1 MSAEL
6 ERASALA
13 QAGRF
18 PEAAQIYRE
27 VLARAPEHA
36 EAMHFLGICLAQSGD
51 RHGGLALLERSVQLA
66 PRHAMYCMNYGLML
80 AEAGDVAG
88 AASQFEAALQLEP
101 RNAGAHNY
109 LGMARQRL
117 GRFDDAIAAYHE
129 ALRLAPGDAGAA
141 NNLGYC
147 LHERGDIEGA
157 TAWLQR
163 SLAADPRNPM
173 AHNNLGNAQR
183 AAGHIEAA
191 AHSYRRALELA
202 PGLADAHHNLALAL
216 RDLGDASAALGA
228 AREAVH
234 RAPANAA
241 AWQLFADL
249 LAGTRFGAWDPGFAA
264 DCERLFSQTEVE
276 VQQCAEAVLSLV
288 RNAPR
293 GRLFLLLLEHTLVA
307 DARFEAEMTA
317 LRRDILK
324 AGGSLELACALAQHC
339 FLNEYV
345 WPETPEETGIL
356 ESLKTSTAMEM
367 ALLAMYRPLR
377 GIEKPAGGGEAFER
391 LWRRLVD
398 EPRAEAALEPAIP
411 ALTGVEDEVSRRV
424 QKQYEA
430 NPYPRWH
437 RAPATAPYPLRRM
450 LRSLFPHAETG
461 GVSET
466 PDVLIAGC
474 GTGRHAAITAQMQPL
489 GRILAVDISR
499 ASLAYAMR
507 RCNELALANVRFAQA
522 DILGLGALPERFD
535 LIECSG
541 VLHHMADPL
550 AGWQTLLRLLK
561 PSGVMKLGLYSEL
574 GRRDVAAAREL
585 VAGLEVRE
593 ARQRILA
600 LPAGHPARN
609 VAALRDFYSAS
620 GARDLILHV
629 QEHRFTVRRLAQA
642 VEALAVEFLGFEFT
656 DKNPL
661 RAYRARFPGDPAA
674 LSFDN
679 WASFEQEHPDTFA
692 SMYQFWVRR

>member
-1 MSAEL
+1 MSAQL
-6 ERASALA
+6 KRASALA

-18 PEAAQIYRE
+18 AEAARIYRE

-36 EAMHFLGICLAQSGD
+36 EAAHFLGVCLVRSGN
-51 RHGGLALLERSVQLA
+51 RNEGLPLLERSLRLA
-66 PRHAMYCMNYGLML
+66 PANAMYRVNYGLLL

-88 AASQFEAALQLEP
+88 AASQLEAALQLEP

-109 LGMARQRL
+109 LGMARQRM
-117 GRFDDAIAAYHE
+117 GRFDEAIAAYHE
-129 ALRLAPGDAGAA
+129 ALRLAPGDAAAA

-147 LHERGDIEGA
+147 LHERGDIAGA

-163 SLAADPRNPM
+163 SLAADPRNPV

-183 AAGHIEAA
+183 AAGRVEAA
-191 AHSYRRALELA
+191 AQSYRRALELA
-202 PGLADAHHNLALAL
+202 PRLADAHHNLALAL

-249 LAGTRFGAWDPGFAA
+249 LAGARFGAWDADFAA

-276 VQQCAEAVLSLV
+276 VQSCAEAVLSLV
-288 RNAPR
+288 RNGPR
-293 GRLFLLLLEHTLVA
+293 GRLFLLLLEHALVA
-307 DARFEAEMTA
+307 DPGFEAEMTA
-317 LRRDILK
+317 LRREVLETG
-324 AGGSLELACALAQHC
+324 ASLELACALAQQC

-345 WPETPEETGIL
+345 WPETPEETRML
-356 ESLKTSTAMEM
+356 ESLKTGTAMEV
-367 ALLAMYRPLR
+367 ALMAMYRPPR
-377 GIEKPAGGGEAFER
+377 ATEKPAGGGEAFER

-398 EPRAEAALEPAIP
+398 EPRAEAALVPRIP
-411 ALTGVEDEVSRRV
+411 ALSRVDDEVSRRV
-424 QKQYEA
+424 QGQYEA

-437 RAPATAPYPLRRM
+437 RAPAAAPYPLPRM
-450 LRSLFPHAETG
+450 LRSLFPHLKSIAL
-461 GVSET
+461 SET
-466 PDVLIAGC
+466 PEVLIAGC
-474 GTGRHAAITAQMQPL
+474 GTGRHAAITAQLQPH
-489 GRILAVDISR
+489 GRVLAVDISR

-507 RCNELALANVRFAQA
+507 RCQELGLTNVRFAQG
-522 DILGLGALPERFD
+522 DILGLGALRERFD

-550 AGWQTLLRLLK
+550 AGWRVLLGLLK
-561 PSGVMKLGLYSEL
+561 AGGVMKLGLYSEL
-574 GRRDVAAAREL
+574 GRRDIAAAREL

-593 ARQRILA
+593 ARRRILA

-629 QEHRFTVRRLAQA
+629 QEHRFTLRRLAQA
-642 VEALAVEFLGFEFT
+642 IEALGVEFLGFEFT
-656 DKNPL
+656 DKNAL
-661 RAYRARFPGDPAA
+661 RAYRARFPEDPAA

-692 SMYQFWVRR
+692 SMYQFWIRR